1 MPPLPVLNRP
11 QIHTSVT
18 EISHA
23 IDRTIKEELFPVA
36 YTTEEEQYFKTNPK
50 PAYIDELIKDA
61 KEFIDLQYSL
71 KRNKIVLI
79 TSGGT
84 TVPLE
89 NNTVRFID
97 NFSAGTRGASS
108 AEQFLANGYS
118 VIFLHRE
125 FSLTPYNR
133 SFSHSINTLFL
144 DYIDSEGKIKPE
156 FAENVL
162 KNKKLYDK
170 YMEKEEKLLLLPFTT
185 VNQYLWSLKSI
196 AKLLNNS
203 GCLFYLAAA
212 VSDFFVPYSRL
223 PQHKIQSGDNGKMG
237 ANNDTEGTTRTTPDD
252 KLIVNLDPVPK
263 FLRRLV
269 ESWATQAMI
278 VSFKL
283 ETDESMLLYKCT
295 QALDRYNHQLVIG
308 NLLQTRNKQV
318 IFVSPENRKGDWVRL
333 DEKHHSIEEMIIPE
347 VIARHDKWVAHSKT
361 KLATK

>member
-1 MPPLPVLNRP
+1 MTPNPSRINDDHKRHK
-11 QIHTSVT
+11 IHSSIT

-23 IDRTIKEELFPVA
+23 IDRSISEAVFPIA
-36 YTTEEEQYFKTNPK
+36 QTSDEDRYFLTNPR
-50 PAYIDELIKDA
+50 PPYLDDLIQEA
-61 KEFIDLQYSL
+61 QAFINLQHSL
-71 KRNKIVLI
+71 KRERIVLV

-133 SFSHSINTLFL
+133 SFTHNVDVNFL
-144 DYIDSEGKIKPE
+144 DYIDSDGCIKPE
-156 FAENVL
+156 YMQNVL
-162 KNKKLYDK
+162 EKKELYEK
-170 YMEKEEKLLLLPFTT
+170 YTIQEKKLLLLPFTT

-196 AKLLNNS
+196 AKFLNS
-203 GCLFYLAAA
+203 TGSLFYLAAA

-223 PQHKIQSGDNGKMG
+223 PQHKIQSRDYGGETPAQDCNS
-237 ANNDTEGTTRTTPDD
+237 TTTPDG

-269 ESWATQAMI
+269 ESWARQAMI

-283 ETDESMLLYKCT
+283 ETDNAILIKKAT

-308 NLLQTRNKQV
+308 NLLQTRNKEV
-318 IFVSPENRKGDWVRL
+318 VFVSQENRKGDWVKL
-333 DEKHHSIEEMIIPE
+333 DDLHSVIEEMIIPE
-347 VIARHDKWVAHSKT
+347 VIKYHNNWIKSQEN
-361 KLATK
+361 

>member
-1 MPPLPVLNRP
+1 MTPPRP
-11 QIHTSVT
+11 IIHTSTT
-18 EISHA
+18 ELSTA
-23 IDRTIKEELFPVA
+23 INHKIADEIFPVA
-36 YTTEEEQYFKTNPK
+36 KTINDEDIYFQTNPR
-50 PAYIDELIKDA
+50 PPYMNDLVKDA
-61 KEFIDLQYSL
+61 KEFLEYQRQQGRD
-71 KRNKIVLI
+71 KIVLV

-133 SFSHSINTLFL
+133 IFTHNLNTLFL
-144 DYIDSEGKIKPE
+144 DYFHNDGSLSENFKETILRNRE
-156 FAENVL
+156 
-162 KNKKLYDK
+162 LYDK
-170 YMEKEEKLLLLPFTT
+170 YLNRESRLLLLPFTT

-196 AKLLNNS
+196 AKLLDSS

-212 VSDFFVPYSRL
+212 VSDFFVPFSRL
-223 PQHKIQSGDNGKMG
+223 PKHKIQSRAYGELS
-237 ANNDTEGTTRTTPDD
+237 NDDSENSNSATTPEG
-252 KLIVNLDPVPK
+252 KLIINLDPVPK

-269 ESWATQAMI
+269 ESWAKQAMI

-283 ETDESMLLYKCT
+283 ETDESILIYKST

-308 NLLQTRNKQV
+308 NLLQSRNKEV
-318 IFVSPENRKGDWVRL
+318 VFVTSDNREGRWIKKT
-333 DEKHHSIEEMIIPE
+333 DEVSSLEEVIIPE
-347 VIARHDKWVAHSKT
+347 VIKAHDGWISNQEVK
-361 KLATK
+361 

>member
-1 MPPLPVLNRP
+1 MTVNPNKVVDEHRKRI
-11 QIHTSVT
+11 IHSSIT

-23 IDRTIKEELFPVA
+23 IDRS
-36 YTTEEEQYFKTNPK
+36 
-50 PAYIDELIKDA
+50 IDEAVFPIAQTSDEDRFFLINPRPPYLDDLIQEA
-61 KEFIDLQYSL
+61 RAFIELQHKL
-71 KRNKIVLI
+71 QRDRIVLV

-97 NFSAGTRGASS
+97 NFSAGTRGAAS
-108 AEQFLANGYS
+108 AEQFLAHGYS

-133 SFSHSINTLFL
+133 SFTHNVDVYFL
-144 DYIDSEGKIKPE
+144 DYIDSDGCIKPE
-156 FAENVL
+156 YREKVL
-162 KNKKLYDK
+162 ASKKLFDK
-170 YMEKEEKLLLLPFTT
+170 YYVQEKKLLLLPFTT

-196 AKLLNNS
+196 AKLLNAT
-203 GCLFYLAAA
+203 GGLFYLAAA

-223 PQHKIQSGDNGKMG
+223 PQHKIQSRDY
-237 ANNDTEGTTRTTPDD
+237 GTDCKESAHSTTSTTTPEG

-269 ESWATQAMI
+269 ESWAKQAMV

-283 ETDESMLLYKCT
+283 ETDDAILIEKAT

-308 NLLQTRNKQV
+308 NLLQTRNKEV
-318 IFVSPENRKGDWVRL
+318 VFVNQENRKGSWIRT
-333 DEKHHSIEEMIIPE
+333 DEKHTTIEGLIIPE
-347 VIARHDKWVAHSKT
+347 VIKYHEEWIKSQDN
-361 KLATK
+361 

>member
-1 MPPLPVLNRP
+1 MPSDSSKIKDEHKRRK
-11 QIHTSVT
+11 IHSSIT

-23 IDRTIKEELFPVA
+23 IDRSISEAVFPIAKTSDEDKFFLDNPRPPYLDDLIEEARNF
-36 YTTEEEQYFKTNPK
+36 
-50 PAYIDELIKDA
+50 IELQHS
-61 KEFIDLQYSL
+61 LQ
-71 KRNKIVLI
+71 RDRIVLV

-97 NFSAGTRGASS
+97 NFSAGTRGATS

-133 SFSHSINTLFL
+133 SYTHNVEVYFL
-144 DYIDSEGKIKPE
+144 DYIDSDGCIKPE
-156 FAENVL
+156 YRDKVL
-162 KNKKLYDK
+162 ASKKLFDK
-170 YMEKEEKLLLLPFTT
+170 YYNEEKKLLLLPFTT

-196 AKLLNNS
+196 AKLLNS
-203 GCLFYLAAA
+203 TGSLFYLAAA
-212 VSDFFVPYSRL
+212 VSDFFVPHSRL
-223 PQHKIQSGDNGKMG
+223 PQHKIQSRDYGQGSKEADQDM
-237 ANNDTEGTTRTTPDD
+237 TSTTTPDG

-269 ESWATQAMI
+269 ESWAKQAMI

-283 ETDESMLLYKCT
+283 ETDEAILIKKAT

-308 NLLQTRNKQV
+308 NLLQTRNKEV
-318 IFVSPENRKGDWVRL
+318 VFVDQNNRKGTWIRTGGD
-333 DEKHHSIEEMIIPE
+333 HSVIEGLIIPE
-347 VIARHDKWVAHSKT
+347 VIKYHEKWIKSQEN
-361 KLATK
+361 